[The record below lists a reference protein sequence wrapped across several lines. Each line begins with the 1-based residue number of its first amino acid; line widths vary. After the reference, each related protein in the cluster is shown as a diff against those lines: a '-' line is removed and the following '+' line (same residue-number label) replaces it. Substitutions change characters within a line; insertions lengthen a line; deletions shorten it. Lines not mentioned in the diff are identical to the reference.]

1 MFRQTK
7 IYTRT
12 DGGDFFDLVAPMVSI
27 HGKIMADK
35 KQRQG
40 FLGIKLDLQDEGRKF
55 MSIQNWES
63 RKTANSW
70 QTYLKTLPAYAEYT
84 ATMDEFLV
92 THNIVMEEILEDVE
106 A

>member
-40 FLGIKLDLQDEGRKF
+40 FLGIKLDLQDEGRTF
-55 MSIQNWES
+55 MSIQSWVS
-63 RKTANSW
+63 RKAAKSW
-70 QTYLKTLPAYAEYT
+70 QTYLKTLSNYAEYT
-84 ATMDEFLV
+84 EAMDAFLV
-92 THNIVMEEILEDVE
+92 AHNIVMEEVLEDVT

>member
-35 KQRQG
+35 KQRKG

-55 MSIQNWES
+55 ISIQTWQG
-63 RKTANSW
+63 RRPAKAW
-70 QTYLKTLPAYAEYT
+70 QTYLKTLPAYGEYT
-84 ATMDEFLV
+84 SEMDAFLAA
-92 THNIVMEEILEDVE
+92 HNIVMEEVLEDVDS
-106 A
+106 

>member
-35 KQRQG
+35 KKRKG

-55 MSIQNWES
+55 MSIQTWET
-63 RKTANSW
+63 RKDAKTW
-70 QTYLKTLPAYAEYT
+70 QTFLKSAPNYVEYNE
-84 ATMDEFLV
+84 TMDAFLAE
-92 THNIVMEEILEDVE
+92 HNIVMEEILEDIE

>member
-35 KQRQG
+35 KQRKG
-40 FLGIKLDLQDEGRKF
+40 FLGIKLDLQDEGRTF
-55 MSIQNWES
+55 MSIQTWS
-63 RKTANSW
+63 GRKPATAW
-70 QTYLKTLPAYAEYT
+70 QTYLKTLPNYEEYT
-84 ATMDEFLV
+84 SAMDAFM
-92 THNIVMEEILEDVE
+92 TQHNIVMREELEDI
-106 A
+106 